1 MLSHELLLIAEDNP
15 DDALLL
21 RRALARAGIKARL
34 KFVAD
39 GEEMLFYLQGD
50 GAYSDR
56 NIHPLPSAIIMDLK
70 MPRKTGLEVLAW
82 LSSHPEVA
90 VVPTV
95 ILSSSNMPDDVRQ
108 AYRLGANTYFVK
120 PTSFDELV
128 ATMENLRKYWVS
140 AARLPSGACDTTTE
154 H

>member
-1 MLSHELLLIAEDNP
+1 MESHELLLIAEDNP

-21 RRALARAGIKARL
+21 RRALSQAGVKARL

-39 GEEMLFYLQGD
+39 GEEMLFYLQGA

-56 NIHPLPSAIIMDLK
+56 SRHPLPSAIIMDLK
-70 MPRKTGLEVLAW
+70 MPRKTGLEVLEWIAAN
-82 LSSHPEVA
+82 PQVA

-95 ILSSSNMPDDVRQ
+95 ILSSSSMPEDVRK

-120 PTSFDELV
+120 PTTYDELV
-128 ATMENLRKYWVS
+128 STMETLQKYWVS
-140 AARLPSGACDTTTE
+140 AARLSPHTKTE
-154 H
+154 AE